1 MINKKLTTLSRNN
14 KRLLVIVN
22 DVIIIF
28 LSLTFSIYSYFET
41 ISNPWLVFSF
51 PIIAVLFFNFFK
63 IYNNVIK
70 HISFESTIKINITLL
85 LLHLA
90 FYLINNFLS
99 EIQIPVQ
106 VVINSF
112 FSSAFLIYFSR
123 VVARYILYKN
133 KYVNIMEDVAIFLN
147 KNDNEEIINIINDN
161 DIFNIAAIISA
172 DKDYEGMYM
181 KGFKVYPKSDLEKI
195 INSKK
200 IKKLFIHSKAY
211 DKGIRADI
219 YSIIS
224 KFPLKIVEIPDIEE
238 IVSGKDDLNILKN
251 LSIED
256 IVDRTLKNKI
266 EIDVNFFK
274 SKNVLVTGGGGS
286 IGSVLCE
293 EILNNHPSKLIIID
307 NSEYSLFKILEK
319 LKNKNTEVNIEGRLL
334 DLKDKHLLDN
344 FFKKN
349 KVDIIYHAAAYKHVG
364 LVENNVESGIK
375 NNITGFINLL
385 ESASSNNVKNIIL
398 VSTDKAVSPTTV
410 MGMTKRVCEMVLF
423 NELTK
428 NDSLNFS
435 AVRFGN
441 VFNSSGSVI
450 SIFKRQ
456 IQKGKDLTLTDK
468 DVTRYFMSI
477 KEAANLV
484 IKSSTI
490 SKGGELFILDMGE
503 PIKILDVA
511 KKMIH
516 LSGKTIKS
524 DNNPDGDIAIKIT
537 GLLPSEKVHEEL
549 SETELSITADN
560 KIFQSKDLPSKS
572 TDFEIKLN
580 DLLNSKDE
588 KNELLKKLKD
598 LAIN

>member
-1 MINKKLTTLSRNN
+1 MIHKKLTALSRNN
-14 KRLLVIVN
+14 KRLLVIIN
-22 DVIIIF
+22 DFIIIF
-28 LSLTFSIYSYFET
+28 LSLVFSIYSSFET
-41 ISNPWLVFSF
+41 ISNPWLILSF
-51 PIIAVLFFNFFK
+51 PIITILFFNFLK

-99 EIQIPVQ
+99 EIPFSIQ
-106 VVINSF
+106 VVLNSF
-112 FSSAFLIYFSR
+112 FPSAFLIYFSR

-147 KNDNEEIINIINDN
+147 NDDNEEIINIINDN
-161 DIFNIAAIISA
+161 EIFNIAAIISA
-172 DKDYEGMYM
+172 DKDYEGLYM
-181 KGFKVYPKSDLEKI
+181 KGFKVYPQHDLEKI

-224 KFPLKIVEIPDIEE
+224 KYPLKIVEIPDIEE

-251 LSIED
+251 LSIEN

-293 EILNNHPSKLIIID
+293 EILNNNPSKLIIID
-307 NSEYSLFKILEK
+307 NSEYSLFKILER
-319 LKNKNTEVNIEGRLL
+319 LKNKNTEVDVEGRLL
-334 DLKDKHLLDN
+334 DLKDNHLLDN
-344 FFKKN
+344 FFKRN

-375 NNITGFINLL
+375 NNIKGFINLL
-385 ESASSNNVKNIIL
+385 ESASRNSVENITL

-428 NDSLNFS
+428 NNSLNLS

-537 GLLPSEKVHEEL
+537 GLHPSEKVHEEL

-572 TDFEIKLN
+572 TDFERKLN

>member
-1 MINKKLTTLSRNN
+1 
-14 KRLLVIVN
+14 
-22 DVIIIF
+22 
-28 LSLTFSIYSYFET
+28 
-41 ISNPWLVFSF
+41 
-51 PIIAVLFFNFFK
+51 
-63 IYNNVIK
+63 
-70 HISFESTIKINITLL
+70 
-85 LLHLA
+85 
-90 FYLINNFLS
+90 
-99 EIQIPVQ
+99 
-106 VVINSF
+106 
-112 FSSAFLIYFSR
+112 
-123 VVARYILYKN
+123 
-133 KYVNIMEDVAIFLN
+133 
-147 KNDNEEIINIINDN
+147 
-161 DIFNIAAIISA
+161 
-172 DKDYEGMYM
+172 
-181 KGFKVYPKSDLEKI
+181 
-195 INSKK
+195 
-200 IKKLFIHSKAY
+200 
-211 DKGIRADI
+211 

-435 AVRFGN
+435 AVRF
-441 VFNSSGSVI
+441 
-450 SIFKRQ
+450 
-456 IQKGKDLTLTDK
+456 
-468 DVTRYFMSI
+468 
-477 KEAANLV
+477 
-484 IKSSTI
+484 
-490 SKGGELFILDMGE
+490 
-503 PIKILDVA
+503 
-511 KKMIH
+511 
-516 LSGKTIKS
+516 
-524 DNNPDGDIAIKIT
+524 
-537 GLLPSEKVHEEL
+537 
-549 SETELSITADN
+549 
-560 KIFQSKDLPSKS
+560 
-572 TDFEIKLN
+572 
-580 DLLNSKDE
+580 
-588 KNELLKKLKD
+588 
-598 LAIN
+598 

>member
-1 MINKKLTTLSRNN
+1 
-14 KRLLVIVN
+14 
-22 DVIIIF
+22 
-28 LSLTFSIYSYFET
+28 
-41 ISNPWLVFSF
+41 
-51 PIIAVLFFNFFK
+51 
-63 IYNNVIK
+63 
-70 HISFESTIKINITLL
+70 
-85 LLHLA
+85 
-90 FYLINNFLS
+90 
-99 EIQIPVQ
+99 
-106 VVINSF
+106 
-112 FSSAFLIYFSR
+112 
-123 VVARYILYKN
+123 
-133 KYVNIMEDVAIFLN
+133 MEDVAIFLN
-147 KNDNEEIINIINDN
+147 NDDNEEIINIINDN
-161 DIFNIAAIISA
+161 EIFNIAAIISA
-172 DKDYEGMYM
+172 DKDYEGLYM
-181 KGFKVYPKSDLEKI
+181 KGFKVYPQHDLEKI

-224 KFPLKIVEIPDIEE
+224 KYPLKIVEIPDIEE

-251 LSIED
+251 LSIEN

-293 EILNNHPSKLIIID
+293 EILNNNPSKLIIID
-307 NSEYSLFKILEK
+307 NSEYSLFKILER
-319 LKNKNTEVNIEGRLL
+319 LKNKNTEVDVEGRLL
-334 DLKDKHLLDN
+334 DLKDNHLLDN
-344 FFKKN
+344 FFKRN

-375 NNITGFINLL
+375 NNIKGFINLL
-385 ESASSNNVKNIIL
+385 ESASRNSVENITL

-428 NDSLNFS
+428 NNSLNLS

-537 GLLPSEKVHEEL
+537 GLHPSEKVHEEL

-572 TDFEIKLN
+572 TDFERKLN